1 MGPEAGKGARSPS
14 GSDRV
19 SDRDDSAPAPGGA
32 SSTGHVEI
40 TSAAGAAA
48 GGAGSSAP
56 DDSPAV
62 PGSVAASAEPPKHE
76 DRFPAFLALW
86 GSQTLSLFGSMI
98 SQFAV
103 NVWLVRDLY
112 PHPEQKPALA
122 LALTATGIASSA
134 PLIFGMPV
142 AGAFAD
148 RHDKKRILMAANATL
163 ALLTALLVALTL
175 THRLTLPVAA
185 AVLVF
190 YALASSFH
198 AAAFDSSYGRFVSE
212 RDLPRAGGMM
222 MTSYALAQ
230 MLAPP
235 LAAILVGLPALL
247 GRSGTLPAWLLNGV
261 PFAFAADGLTFVV
274 AGGVASALRFPAVA
288 LHAAEH
294 GNSLLDDVRAGFRW
308 ILSRRPFLWLIA
320 IGGITNFTF
329 APLLLLLPLL
339 ARDRVRADAAAHHLS
354 FEAVL
359 ALVNTAGGL
368 AGVLG
373 GVVVSIVGL
382 RTRQRIPMV
391 IACIAVLGVGQVIAG
406 LATTVWGLALG
417 MFVGEL
423 LIAPLNTGIY
433 TLWQSLTPPHMLAR
447 ALATRR
453 FISQSAFPIG
463 TAVAGW
469 IAAAVEPWLVVTL
482 SGAVL
487 VLGMGALLLDP
498 RFRTLEDRMREAA
511 ARAG

>member
-1 MGPEAGKGARSPS
+1 M
-14 GSDRV
+14 SD
-19 SDRDDSAPAPGGA
+19 APAG
-32 SSTGHVEI
+32 E
-40 TSAAGAAA
+40 
-48 GGAGSSAP
+48 
-56 DDSPAV
+56 
-62 PGSVAASAEPPKHE
+62 PGSGERGPDARTNAANATSTTREPRPGALTPDVPEPPRHE
-76 DRFPAFLALW
+76 NRFPAFLSLW
-86 GSQTLSLFGSMI
+86 GSQTLSLFGTMI

-112 PHPEQKPALA
+112 PDPGQKPALA

-148 RHDKKRILMAANATL
+148 RHDRKRILFGSNAVL
-163 ALLTALLVALTL
+163 ALLSALLVVCTL
-175 THRLTLPVAA
+175 MHRLTLPVAVV
-185 AVLVF
+185 VLVL
-190 YALASSFH
+190 YSLASSFH
-198 AAAFDSSYGRFVSE
+198 SAAFDSSYGRFVTE

-235 LAAILVGLPALL
+235 LAAVLVGLPALF
-247 GRSGTLPAWLLNGV
+247 GRSGTLPDWLLNGV
-261 PFAFAADGLTFVV
+261 PFAFAADGVTFVIAAIVV
-274 AGGVASALRFPAVA
+274 AALRFPAQPR
-288 LHAAEH
+288 HADEH

-308 ILSRRPFLWLIA
+308 ILSRKPFLGLIA
-320 IGGITNFTF
+320 IGGVTNFTF
-329 APLLLLLPLL
+329 APLMLLLPLL
-339 ARDRVRADAAAHHLS
+339 ARDRVAADAAAHHLS

-382 RTRQRIPMV
+382 RTRHRIPLV
-391 IACIAVLGVGQVIAG
+391 LVCIGMLGVGEVMAG

-417 MFVGEL
+417 MFAGEL

-469 IAAAVEPWLVVTL
+469 IAVAVEPWLVVAL

-487 VLGMGALLLDP
+487 ALGMSVLLANP
-498 RFRTLEDRMREAA
+498 AFRTLEERMREAA
-511 ARAG
+511 AQPD